1 MLQAAA
7 AASDRAEDRAV
18 AVSLASCRKLLTAA
32 AALGCSCAPLER
44 VARIVD
50 TLVSIAAAVAAA
62 AAAAAA
68 AALLDLVVPLAGKEL

>member
-7 AASDRAEDRAV
+7 AASDRAEDLAV
-18 AVSLASCRKLLTAA
+18 AVSLASCRKLLTAAA

-62 AAAAAA
+62 AAAA
-68 AALLDLVVPLAGKEL
+68 LLDLVVPLAGKEL